1 MGGQAYWRGS
11 CLMQKA
17 KCIDDGGALNLG
29 IGDEYFVT
37 PSDDGYYLYCYRF
50 PNSKNAYFG
59 VYPSRLF
66 KLLETAP
73 LIEKGKWYSGEL
85 FCSENYKLEY
95 KRYFF
100 RLNQKTHVYFYEGID
115 KTGFQGCF
123 PLEWFKDISEVL
135 EPAITGHE
143 TEENVHETIEIEQD
157 IPIIVQEPEHF
168 EQMSLF

>member
-1 MGGQAYWRGS
+1 
-11 CLMQKA
+11 MQKA
-17 KCIDDGGALNLG
+17 KCIDDGGALNLA

-66 KLLETAP
+66 KLSEAAP
-73 LIEKGKWYSGEL
+73 VIEKGKWYTGEL
-85 FCSENYKLEY
+85 VYSQNYKLEY
-95 KRYFF
+95 KRYFL

-115 KTGFQGCF
+115 KSGFQGCF
-123 PLEWFKDISEVL
+123 PLEWFKDIREAAESDM
-135 EPAITGHE
+135 TGQE
-143 TEENVHETIEIEQD
+143 MQEIVHELKENEPIQE
-157 IPIIVQEPEHF
+157 IIVQEPDHF